1 MAKKP
6 STSIDALYGLE
17 PVIDT
22 ERSAGCD
29 ALERFVQIACPY
41 CGESYGVL
49 IDLSAGS
56 QSYVQ
61 DCEVCCQPI
70 TLNLLVDQ
78 NNEFVSLKTERLD

>member
-6 STSIDALYGLE
+6 STPIDVLYGLE

-22 ERSAGCD
+22 YGSVGND
-29 ALERFVQIACPY
+29 SLERFVQISCPY

-49 IDLSAGS
+49 LDLSAGS

-70 TLNLLVDQ
+70 TLNLVVDE
-78 NNEFVSLKTERLD
+78 NNEFVSLEAERLD